1 MKKFILPE
9 EKLNELA
16 QQSSERWIDGHYF
29 NQGVVNGEELKQF
42 TEYPQVNRFLLF
54 QVFQIWN
61 MQLSKLK
68 HPYFDFSAK
77 EIQDTL
83 KILRNQL
90 SQHITID
97 EKEFKPM
104 LRRAVANNIKLLTDP
119 YEAFTTFFFANK
131 DEISLELF
139 EKHAPFFSDFDF
151 IVNSILRYHQK
162 NNLPLVKKEIFFDKM
177 DKVINLYNSKSNSNI
192 ESYRDELF
200 QKLVNRRLS
209 EVMEEAYY
217 EENLKQQKQ
226 QEEKAQQEEE
236 ERIKQEE
243 ELLVKQEEA
252 KKKEEEETKKASLFD
267 TLAPAN
273 DIVFDIDESLDLDT
287 PTDPAP
293 IPVSPPPVVEEPVV
307 QVEPQAQTPLTP
319 APEPQTEPISMES
332 TPPPTPIVEVAQ
344 EEISVNGHYEA
355 PVESTVQDMYQHPTA
370 ETPPPVQE
378 QLFPQ
383 EKEETVLDELE
394 VEKPKTIL
402 DSLSTNPLNGDG
414 THQKQEES
422 KETTASFLDRFL
434 NSKQDAPAPTPEP
447 TPVAETL
454 PPVVEEVTPAPQ
466 PAPVAMGPEM
476 DMGTDAKPRTIG
488 EQFSQQQNPQ
498 SNIHESLNGNGS
510 RKIKLNEIPIHKQY
524 QYVQKVFEGNNVRF
538 RIIVDKINNAVD
550 KLEVEEILKKFVLN
564 NDTVDQNDGVVK
576 EFLTLLRNRF

>member
-68 HPYFDFSAK
+68 HPYFDFSSK

-90 SQHITID
+90 SQHITIN

-104 LRRAVANNIKLLTDP
+104 LRRAVANNVKLLTDP

-162 NNLPLVKKEIFFDKM
+162 NNLSLVKKDIFFDKM
-177 DKVINLYNSKSNSNI
+177 DKVINLYNSKSDSNI

-200 QKLVNRRLS
+200 QKLVSRRLS

-217 EENLKQQKQ
+217 EENLKQQK
-226 QEEKAQQEEE
+226 
-236 ERIKQEE
+236 KQEE
-243 ELLVKQEEA
+243 QIQKEVEEQ
-252 KKKEEEETKKASLFD
+252 KKKEEEEALKKAEEAKKQEEETKKTSLFD

-273 DIVFDIDESLDLDT
+273 DIVFDIDESLESEVAAPAPTPAPPT
-287 PTDPAP
+287 PTPEPAEVMAVAPQPEPIEEVSLPEPAP
-293 IPVSPPPVVEEPVV
+293 QAIVEEVPPVVEVPQPEVTLNGTHEEETPVA
-307 QVEPQAQTPLTP
+307 PTP
-319 APEPQTEPISMES
+319 APVAEVEAVTEPEVQPEPQP
-332 TPPPTPIVEVAQ
+332 
-344 EEISVNGHYEA
+344 EA
-355 PVESTVQDMYQHPTA
+355 PVVEM
-370 ETPPPVQE
+370 
-378 QLFPQ
+378 
-383 EKEETVLDELE
+383 KEETVLEELE

-402 DSLSTNPLNGDG
+402 ESLADTTPNGE
-414 THQKQEES
+414 TVHQKQEES

-434 NSKQDAPAPTPEP
+434 NSKQDTPAPEPTPEP
-447 TPVAETL
+447 TPAPVVET
-454 PPVVEEVTPAPQ
+454 PVVEEKPTPV
-466 PAPVAMGPEM
+466 VAMGPELA
-476 DMGTDAKPRTIG
+476 TDAKPRTIG
-488 EQFSQQQNPQ
+488 EQFQTQQNPQ

-538 RIIVDKINNAVD
+538 RIIVDKINNAGD
-550 KLEVEEILKKFVLN
+550 KLEVEDILKKFVLN